1 MTSREQYEQ
10 WVKKVTE
17 PEVKK
22 QLEAMKGDDK
32 AIENAFYKY
41 LEFGTAGLR
50 GELGAG
56 TNCLN
61 VYTIRKVTQG
71 IADCMKQSGLKTA
84 AISYDSRI
92 NSDVFAAETAKVF
105 AANGIKAYL
114 TKELMPTPYL
124 SFIVRHFKADIG
136 VMITASH
143 NPAKYNGYKVYG
155 SDGCQ
160 LTDARANEM
169 IGYID
174 NVDPFKVTTAAI
186 DSYVKSGKIEY
197 VGDDIAEYYL
207 SEVMHRAVGNAE
219 GLKIA
224 YSPLNGTGYKLVPEI
239 LRRMKAETLD
249 IVKEQGY
256 PDGRF
261 ETCSYPNPEKPEA
274 LKLGLQ
280 LAREKEADI
289 LIATDPDAD
298 RMGIAVRHNG
308 DYTLMTG
315 NEVGVLLT
323 DYVFSKKKENGTLPE
338 NPVLVKTIVSTALAA
353 EVAREYDADVRDV
366 LTGFKYIGDVIGK
379 LEAKGEADRFVL
391 GFEESYGYLSGSYV
405 RDKDAVVASMLTAS
419 MTAHYKKQGKTLVD
433 RITEIYEKYGYYEHK
448 LKSYEYAGAEGNA
461 KMKKIL
467 SDLRNNLP
475 EKIGGMKVTD
485 TVDYMT
491 QTRFDLPKS
500 NVLSFKL
507 DNGCSLIV
515 RPSGTEPLIKV
526 YFTAAKTREENA
538 ALFAEMNAYA
548 DSVLKA

>member
-323 DYVFSKKKENGTLPE
+323 DYVFSKRRENGTLPE

-379 LEAKGEADRFVL
+379 LEVKGEADRFVL

-475 EKIGGMKVTD
+475 KKIGGMKVTD

>member
-1 MTSREQYEQ
+1 MTSKEQYEQ

-323 DYVFSKKKENGTLPE
+323 DYVFSKRRENGTLPE

-475 EKIGGMKVTD
+475 KKIGGMKVTD

>member
-1 MTSREQYEQ
+1 MTSKEQYEQ

-475 EKIGGMKVTD
+475 KKIGGMKVTD